1 MGSKG
6 IGSFCLQHILDH
18 QKKLDIEVV
27 ALFTNNRQ
35 LNSQERSVTTIA
47 NENNI
52 QVHDSLEALNQ
63 YTDIDFILSVQ
74 YHEILK
80 QDHINVANKLA
91 INLHMAPLPE
101 YRGCNQFSFA
111 IIDQA
116 KEFGT
121 TLHRLES
128 GIDNGAILAENRFPI
143 PTDCDVKTLHQLT
156 NKASE
161 ELFTDTIADII
172 AGKFTP
178 IEQTHLIEER
188 GTSLHYRKEIND
200 LKVIDL
206 TWDEEKIDRY
216 IRATYFPPFPPPFAM
231 KDGKQ
236 IPLTLNWREEI
247 I

>member
-1 MGSKG
+1 MGSKS
-6 IGSFCLQHILDH
+6 IGSFCLQYILDH

-35 LNSQERSVTTIA
+35 LNNQERSVTTIA
-47 NENNI
+47 NENSI
-52 QVHDSLEALNQ
+52 PVHGSLEELNQ
-63 YTDIDFILSVQ
+63 YSDIDFILSVQ

-111 IIDQA
+111 IIDEA

-128 GIDNGAILAENRFPI
+128 GIDNGAILAENRFSI
-143 PTDCDVKTLHQLT
+143 PTNCDVKTLHQLT

-161 ELFTDTIADII
+161 ELFKNAIANII
-172 AGKFTP
+172 AGKFIP
-178 IEQTHLIEER
+178 IEQAHLIKER

-206 TWDEEKIDRY
+206 TWNEEKIDRY
-216 IRATYFPPFPPPFAM
+216 IRATYFPPFPPPYAV